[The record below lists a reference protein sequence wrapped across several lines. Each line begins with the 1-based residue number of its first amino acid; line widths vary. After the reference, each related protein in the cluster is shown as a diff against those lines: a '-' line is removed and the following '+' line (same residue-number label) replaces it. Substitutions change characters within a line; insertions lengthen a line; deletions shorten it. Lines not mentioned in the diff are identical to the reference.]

1 MFALPSAHGP
11 LGVGGLASNF
21 ILAPYIA
28 VITKVLWICCL
39 LSIVVIVGPLRPLA
53 PCREAV
59 RLIACP
65 NACNET
71 NGERA
76 RLVQT
81 WTLRLL
87 SISPLIVQLEGHL
100 TQTLVQISTCHCAA
114 SETGEW
120 LSPTK

>member
-1 MFALPSAHGP
+1 MFALPPAHGP

-39 LSIVVIVGPLRPLA
+39 LSIVVTGGPLPPLA
-53 PCREAV
+53 PCRM
-59 RLIACP
+59 IACP
-65 NACNET
+65 DASNET

-100 TQTLVQISTCHCAA
+100 LVI
-114 SETGEW
+114 
-120 LSPTK
+120 